1 MMPSKAISHDI
12 VVRFGG
18 GTDRQH
24 TGRRRHLRRE
34 TNRRRFGTLTDCQL
48 AGLVHGAFVSE
59 ERLTRGNRADMA
71 AARERNVIEHNAGLR
86 SKEFSPCELL

>member
-1 MMPSKAISHDI
+1 MMPYKAISHDI
-12 VVRFGG
+12 VVRFCG
-18 GTDRQH
+18 GTDRQR

-71 AARERNVIEHNAGLR
+71 ARERDVIEHNAGLR